1 MKSIKELDLQGET
14 VLVRVDFN
22 VPMRDGAITDDSR
35 IRAAIPTLEELAKK
49 DCKVLLLSHLGRPQ
63 KDKDNDGNIRKEK
76 YSLRLVSERLAELIP
91 HSVTFCPENTG
102 TKVTD
107 AVNNLEPASFLLLE
121 NTRFAEGEKKN
132 SAALAAEWK
141 ALGNYYVNDAFGTAH
156 RKHASTVALAEQFN
170 PDRKAAGLLLNKE
183 IVEGYKVLNEP
194 VAPIV
199 AVIGGSKVSDKIGL
213 LENMIDLADD
223 IIIGGGMAYTFI
235 AAQGGLVGNSILEE
249 DYFQLA
255 RKILNKAK
263 ENDTNIH
270 IPEDSVVA
278 DRFHRDAKTEVT
290 SSREIR
296 DNWMGLDI
304 GPKAAEKFRKVIIP
318 AGTIIWNGPM
328 GVFEMP
334 PFAKGTDHVARAIA
348 DATTRG
354 AYSLVGGGDSAS
366 AVKILGLSD
375 RMSHISTGGGAM
387 LTLLEGKSLPAIVAL
402 ESS

>member
-14 VLVRVDFN
+14 VIVRVDFN
-22 VPMRDGAITDDSR
+22 VPMRDGTITDDSR
-35 IRAAIPTLEELAKK
+35 IRAAIPTLEELANN
-49 DCKVLLLSHLGRPQ
+49 DCKVILLSHLGRPN

-76 YSLRLVSERLAELIP
+76 YSLRLVSERLAELLHHP
-91 HSVTFCPENTG
+91 VTFCPENTG
-102 TKVTD
+102 SQVKAATEK
-107 AVNNLEPASFLLLE
+107 LEPSSFLLLE
-121 NTRFAEGEKKN
+121 NTRFAEGEKNN

-141 ALGNYYVNDAFGTAH
+141 ALANFYINDAFGTAH

-183 IVEGYKVLNEP
+183 IIQGYKVLNDPTSP
-194 VAPIV
+194 VV
-199 AVIGGSKVSDKIGL
+199 AIIGGSKVSDKIGL

-249 DYFQLA
+249 DYFELA

-263 ENDTNIH
+263 ENNTKIH
-270 IPEDSVVA
+270 IPKDSVVA
-278 DRFHRDAKTEVT
+278 DRFHRDAKTEV
-290 SSREIR
+290 SNSREIR
-296 DNWMGLDI
+296 DDWMGLDI
-304 GPKAAEKFRKVIIP
+304 GPKAIEEFQKVIIP

-334 PFAKGTDHVARAIA
+334 PFAKGTDQVARAIA
-348 DATTRG
+348 DATSRG

-366 AVKILGLSD
+366 AVKMLALSD

-387 LTLLEGKSLPAIVAL
+387 LTLLEGKPLPAIVAL
-402 ESS
+402 ETS